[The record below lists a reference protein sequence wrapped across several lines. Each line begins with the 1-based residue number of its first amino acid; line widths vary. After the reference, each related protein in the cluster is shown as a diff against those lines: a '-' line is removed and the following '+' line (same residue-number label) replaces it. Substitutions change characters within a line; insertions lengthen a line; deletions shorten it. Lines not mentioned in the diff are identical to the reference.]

1 MTVKLIYPDNKQ
13 TTYCFIDMFK
23 VDNDSITLYF
33 ENDDEPIE
41 LKKTSHIEFKIDND
55 PTELTI

>member
-13 TTYCFIDMFK
+13 TTYCFIDMLK
-23 VDNDSITLYF
+23 VDNNSITLYF
-33 ENDDEPIE
+33 EGDPEPIE
-41 LKKTSHIEFKIDND
+41 LVKTPHIEFKIDND

>member
-13 TTYCFIDMFK
+13 TTYCFIDMLK

-33 ENDDEPIE
+33 EKDDEPIE
-41 LKKTSHIEFKIDND
+41 LKKTQRIEFKIDND

>member
-13 TTYCFIDMFK
+13 TTYCFIDMLK

-33 ENDDEPIE
+33 EGDPEPIE
-41 LKKTSHIEFKIDND
+41 LVKTPHIEFKIDND
-55 PTELTI
+55 PNELTI

>member
-13 TTYCFIDMFK
+13 TTYCFVDMFK
-23 VDNDSITLYF
+23 VDNNSITLYF
-33 ENDDEPIE
+33 EGDPEPIE
-41 LKKTSHIEFKIDND
+41 LVKTPHVEFEIDND